1 LSSVYCDIPVHC
13 VYEDFYGEW
22 TYSLGP
28 GGNDNSIDCSQPFT
42 VKSTITINL
51 AYPDVVLDG
60 DGHSGFWTR
69 IYDEGAEVVL
79 NGVKYFAFVKWNFTS
94 FDCTQTMP
102 GWYHNQ
108 DGTNWGCFVGKKN
121 TQFVAKPPNPILGT
135 NGDLKFPLPDHHH
148 PILSERSDNQF
159 VTKFDLPENWDWRN
173 VNGVNYVSPVR
184 DQGNCGSCYAFGT
197 MAMIESRVRI
207 MTNNKLQPVLSTQN
221 IVSCSEYSQGC
232 EGGFPYLI
240 SKYGQDFQYFSEDC
254 FPYTG
259 RDSACKTCDLT
270 KTDLYHATGYYYVGG
285 HFGACSPE
293 EMMFDVY
300 INGPVAV
307 SFEVYDDFKTYTGG
321 VYTHNSTMK
330 RMNEWEA
337 TNHAVCL
344 VGWGVDEGGIPYWT
358 VKNSWG
364 SAWGEKGYFRIR
376 RNTDE
381 CAIESMAMSAR
392 PVLPEGY

>member
-1 LSSVYCDIPVHC
+1 
-13 VYEDFYGEW
+13 
-22 TYSLGP
+22 
-28 GGNDNSIDCSQPFT
+28 
-42 VKSTITINL
+42 
-51 AYPDVVLDG
+51 
-60 DGHSGFWTR
+60 
-69 IYDEGAEVVL
+69 
-79 NGVKYFAFVKWNFTS
+79 
-94 FDCTQTMP
+94 
-102 GWYHNQ
+102 
-108 DGTNWGCFVGKKN
+108 
-121 TQFVAKPPNPILGT
+121 
-135 NGDLKFPLPDHHH
+135 
-148 PILSERSDNQF
+148 
-159 VTKFDLPENWDWRN
+159 VTKVDLPENWDWRN

-307 SFEVYDDFKTYTGG
+307 SFEVYDDFKSYTGG

-344 VGWGVDEGGIPYWT
+344 VGWGVDESGIPYWT

-364 SAWGEKGYFRIR
+364 STWERKDTSEFVATLMNVRLKVWRCQLDQFFQKVIKDLKQFAQSCFATAQCYDCSEIVSF
-376 RNTDE
+376 
-381 CAIESMAMSAR
+381 
-392 PVLPEGY
+392 VLAFFLCL